1 VKLGASLLLV
11 FLVVTVAACDDEP
24 QRATGPQ
31 PCESTPPTVTPN
43 GDIVISNQR
52 DITINGD
59 EFDFGDC
66 ILITGQKWSPEGTVR
81 FYLLTEAQGESTGAE
96 LLNADLTPLGEATAT
111 RDGNLTFETTV
122 STSYQTGDRKLFKV
136 RSGDVLYIMAA
147 QGSRTSS
154 VGSVRGPIEIR

>member
-1 VKLGASLLLV
+1 MLLV
-11 FLVVTVAACDDEP
+11 AFLLALGVGCDDRTE
-24 QRATGPQ
+24 RATGPQ

-66 ILITGQKWSPEGTVR
+66 ILITGQKWSPEKTVK
-81 FYLLTEAQGESTGAE
+81 FYLLTDAQNEMTGPE
-96 LLNADLTPLGEATAT
+96 LVNSDLTPLGEASVT
-111 RDGNLTFETTV
+111 RDGSVTFETTV
-122 STSYQTGDRKLFKV
+122 STSYQTVDRKLFKV
-136 RSGDVLYIMAA
+136 RSGDVFYILAA

-154 VGSVRGPIEIR
+154 VGSVRGPIQVR